1 MSKAMTNTLAKSN
14 LGGRVCLVP
23 DSRSQSITEGSR
35 GRNMNV
41 GGGLSMKSGV
51 NVLMW
56 VCHAR
61 DPRLHGSGKVF
72 LAEAQRDGKASL
84 GFLSGND

>member
-1 MSKAMTNTLAKSN
+1 
-14 LGGRVCLVP
+14 
-23 DSRSQSITEGSR
+23 
-35 GRNMNV
+35 MNV
-41 GGGLSMKSGV
+41 GGGLNVKSGV

-84 GFLSGND
+84 GVLSGND

>member
-1 MSKAMTNTLAKSN
+1 MINTTTKSN
-14 LGGRVCLVP
+14 LRRKGLFYFTACK
-23 DSRSQSITEGSR
+23 SITEGSR

-41 GGGLSMKSGV
+41 GGGLNVKSGV

-84 GFLSGND
+84 GVLSGND